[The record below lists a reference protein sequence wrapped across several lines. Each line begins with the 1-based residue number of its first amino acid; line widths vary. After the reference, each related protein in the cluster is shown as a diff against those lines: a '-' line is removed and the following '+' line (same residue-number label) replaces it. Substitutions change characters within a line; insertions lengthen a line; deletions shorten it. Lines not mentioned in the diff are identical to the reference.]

1 MDIESHK
8 GLEFTK
14 EIDSSNSAP
23 YKACGSLDLEGN
35 LTITGNL
42 TVQQSQWVYLRGPIT
57 SSRILVNGPITA
69 SSLYIKK
76 EGESVGK
83 VLDMDTMD
91 KSSEIEELKK
101 RMSRLEEALTNHINT
116 VNTKLGGN

>member
-42 TVQQSQWVYLRGPIT
+42 TVQQSQWVYLKGPIT

-69 SSLYIKK
+69 SGVWVKGDIHI
-76 EGESVGK
+76 GENREL
-83 VLDMDTMD
+83 LDTNPYQTINLLEQRLD
-91 KSSEIEELKK
+91 
-101 RMSRLEEALTNHINT
+101 RLERAFIEHINSI
-116 VNTKLGGN
+116 NTRLGGN

>member
-1 MDIESHK
+1 MDMMNK
-8 GLEFTK
+8 LEFWR
-14 EIDSSNSAP
+14 EGEVEESQP
-23 YKACGSLDLEGN
+23 FRGCGSLDLEGN

-91 KSSEIEELKK
+91 KSSEIEELKE
-101 RMSRLEEALTNHINT
+101 RVSRLEEAFVNHINT
-116 VNTKLGGN
+116 LNTRLGGN